1 MHKLSKELIK
11 QFMQIKSSDEMWT
24 NMTIEEKVSN
34 LKNRIWKFF
43 KDYPE
48 IKNIKDERIFKNE
61 YRQLPEMQG
70 Y

>member
-1 MHKLSKELIK
+1 MRFKKLKWE
-11 QFMQIKSSDEMWT
+11 E
-24 NMTIEEKVSN
+24 MTIEEKVSN

-48 IKNIKDERIFKNE
+48 IKNLKDEWIFKNE
-61 YRQLPEMQG
+61 YRELPEMQG

>member
-1 MHKLSKELIK
+1 MRFKKLKWE
-11 QFMQIKSSDEMWT
+11 E
-24 NMTIEEKVSN
+24 MTIEEKVSN

-48 IKNIKDERIFKNE
+48 IKNLKDERIFKNK
-61 YRQLPEMQG
+61 YRELPEMHG

>member
-48 IKNIKDERIFKNE
+48 IKNLKDERIFKNE
-61 YRQLPEMQG
+61 YRELPEMQG

>member
-1 MHKLSKELIK
+1 MSKMRFKKLKWE
-11 QFMQIKSSDEMWT
+11 E
-24 NMTIEEKVSN
+24 MTIEEKVSN

-48 IKNIKDERIFKNE
+48 IKNLKDERIFKNE
-61 YRQLPEMQG
+61 YRELPEMQG

>member
-1 MHKLSKELIK
+1 
-11 QFMQIKSSDEMWT
+11 MQIKSSDEMWT

-43 KDYPE
+43 KNYPE
-48 IKNIKDERIFKNE
+48 IEQLKDNRIYKYE
-61 YRQLPEMQG
+61 YTKLPEMQG

>member
-1 MHKLSKELIK
+1 
-11 QFMQIKSSDEMWT
+11 MQIKSSDEMWT